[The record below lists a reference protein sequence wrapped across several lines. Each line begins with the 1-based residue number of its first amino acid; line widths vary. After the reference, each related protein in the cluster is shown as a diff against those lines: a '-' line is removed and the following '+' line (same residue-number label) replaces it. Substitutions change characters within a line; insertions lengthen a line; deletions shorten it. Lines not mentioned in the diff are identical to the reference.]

1 MARLGDVCSI
11 QSGGTPLRSVADYW
25 NDGSIP
31 WVKISDISEKYVVST
46 EEHITSEGLKNS
58 SAKIFKKGTILY
70 TIFATLGET
79 GILKIDAATNQAIA
93 GITVND
99 TNQLNPDY
107 LYYYLLSKK
116 EYVNG
121 VGRGVAQNNINM
133 SILRNFEITIPPVV
147 EQQEIT
153 DILEKIASA
162 ISLRQQ
168 QLDKLDQL
176 VKSRFIEMFGDPGI
190 NPYGFDKQILKNTCN
205 VVTGNTP
212 SRAVKRYYGNYIEW
226 IKTDNIVTEQLN
238 PTIATEYLSEEGI
251 KVGRTVEKGT
261 ILMACIAGSVAS
273 IGRVCI
279 TDRKVAFNQ
288 QINAVIPQKYDPLFL
303 YVMLQISKDYLVQE
317 INMALKGILS
327 KSKLEEKE
335 FIVPPMNY
343 QVVFST
349 FVAQI
354 DKSKF
359 EIQQSL
365 EKLETLKRALMQKY
379 FG

>member
-1 MARLGDVCSI
+1 MARLLDYVYIVGTTPRFFNGKRRYVSTGALNFDNIDEDQVEMVDYETRPTRANLVAECGDVLFAKM
-11 QSGGTPLRSVADYW
+11 QGTAKTIMLNNDTAKNIYSTGFYALRA
-25 NDGSIP
+25 N
-31 WVKISDISEKYVVST
+31 EK
-46 EEHITSEGLKNS
+46 ITSQCLYYLITSNQFLNQKDKYCSGATQKAITAEGLKKINIS
-58 SAKIFKKGTILY
+58 IPEKGAQEEVAKVLS
-70 TIFATLGET
+70 
-79 GILKIDAATNQAIA
+79 KIS
-93 GITVND
+93 
-99 TNQLNPDY
+99 
-107 LYYYLLSKK
+107 YLL
-116 EYVNG
+116 V
-121 VGRGVAQNNINM
+121 
-133 SILRNFEITIPPVV
+133 LR
-147 EQQEIT
+147 
-153 DILEKIASA
+153 
-162 ISLRQQ
+162 RQQ
-168 QLDKLDQL
+168 IENLDQL

-212 SRAVKRYYGNYIEW
+212 SRTVERYYGNYIEW
-226 IKTDNIVTEQLN
+226 IKTDNIVTGQLN

-359 EIQQSL
+359 EIQQSR
-365 EKLETLKRALMQKY
+365 EKLETLKKALMQKY

>member
-1 MARLGDVCSI
+1 MYYL
-11 QSGGTPLRSVADYW
+11 
-25 NDGSIP
+25 
-31 WVKISDISEKYVVST
+31 
-46 EEHITSEGLKNS
+46 ITSNQFLNQKDKYCSGATQKAITAEGLKKINIS
-58 SAKIFKKGTILY
+58 IPEKGAQEEVAKVLS
-70 TIFATLGET
+70 
-79 GILKIDAATNQAIA
+79 KIS
-93 GITVND
+93 
-99 TNQLNPDY
+99 
-107 LYYYLLSKK
+107 YLL
-116 EYVNG
+116 V
-121 VGRGVAQNNINM
+121 
-133 SILRNFEITIPPVV
+133 LR
-147 EQQEIT
+147 
-153 DILEKIASA
+153 
-162 ISLRQQ
+162 RQQ
-168 QLDKLDQL
+168 IENLDQL

-212 SRAVKRYYGNYIEW
+212 SRTVERYYGNYIEW
-226 IKTDNIVTEQLN
+226 IKTDNIVTGQLN

-359 EIQQSL
+359 EIQQSR
-365 EKLETLKRALMQKY
+365 EKLETLKKALMQKY